1 MKAPKNRTESSQ
13 SHLPDLVNSNILRGL
28 GRAHAW
34 PRIGRNSTIL
44 IWSIPT
50 ITHLYNERYYRCK
63 DGAQSHL
70 PDLVNSNLRE
80 ASAARMDFT
89 TSRNPTILIWSIPPA
104 ATSSPGRTSLH
115 SYRRNS
121 TILIW
126 SITSQTT
133 TCDDQNIFESQSHRP
148 DLVNSACVDGT

>member
-1 MKAPKNRTESSQ
+1 MKAPKNRTESSQSHLPDLVNSARLHSRVVASKSYRKSQ

-89 TSRNPTILIWSIPPA
+89 TSRN
-104 ATSSPGRTSLH
+104 
-115 SYRRNS
+115 
-121 TILIW
+121 
-126 SITSQTT
+126 
-133 TCDDQNIFESQSHRP
+133 
-148 DLVNSACVDGT
+148 